1 MKHDTD
7 ILKRIKSYFMRR
19 KSADEAHAFER
30 EVEKDPFL
38 YEAMEGFEGMLT
50 SDIQQAMDELDDR
63 LDAQSNK
70 FIWTINWGI
79 AASILAI
86 FTMGI
91 SLYFSVFRNTGD
103 HSVSESEGS
112 QLYKVRDSDLMFD
125 TLGRY
130 AFDQSETATDSAD
143 NEDSM
148 ENSLVQTNQ
157 PVLTTPIEESRNDRR
172 DKARTEE
179 NTYAW
184 NDENDIAASDAIQPS
199 EDAVEMES
207 ELEESAFLD
216 ESIAAMP
223 QKEEAKRAVTIGA
236 TEAVSQSK
244 ARVSEE
250 SSSISVVKPIGGMVA
265 YQSYL
270 KKNLNSS
277 EGMPTGT
284 VVLTFEL
291 DRNGKPKK
299 VSIAKSLCTACDA
312 EAIRLLENGPK
323 WESEDKKANG
333 SVVIQFP

>member
-7 ILKRIKSYFMRR
+7 ITKRIKSYFMRR

-30 EVEKDPFL
+30 EVEKDSFL

-63 LDAQSNK
+63 LDTQSNK

-79 AASILAI
+79 AASVIAL
-86 FTMGI
+86 FTVGL
-91 SLYFSVFRNTGD
+91 SLYLTVFRNTD
-103 HSVSESEGS
+103 ENRVSESKDSGE
-112 QLYKVRDSDLMFD
+112 YKSRDSKLTFD
-125 TLGRY
+125 TLGSY
-130 AFDQSETATDSAD
+130 VFDQSEAATDSVD
-143 NEDSM
+143 NEGTM
-148 ENSLVQTNQ
+148 GNSLAQTNQ
-157 PVLTTPIEESRNDRR
+157 PVLTTPIQESRNDTR
-172 DKARTEE
+172 DKAKTEE

-184 NDENDIAASDAIQPS
+184 KDENDMAASDPIQPS
-199 EDAVEMES
+199 EDAVEVEA

-223 QKEEAKRAVTIGA
+223 QKEEAKRAVSMGA

-250 SSSISVVKPIGGMVA
+250 SSSTSVVKPIGGMVA

-284 VVLTFEL
+284 VVLTFEI

>member
-19 KSADEAHAFER
+19 KSADEAHTFER

-63 LDAQSNK
+63 LEAQSNK
-70 FIWTINWGI
+70 FIWTINWRI

-86 FTMGI
+86 FTIGI
-91 SLYFSVFRNTGD
+91 SLYFSVFRNTED
-103 HSVSESEGS
+103 HRMSESEDS
-112 QLYKVRDSDLMFD
+112 QLYKARDTDLLFD
-125 TLGRY
+125 TLGSY
-130 AFDQSETATDSAD
+130 AFDQSETAADSID

-148 ENSLVQTNQ
+148 ENSIAQSNQ
-157 PVLTTPIEESRNDRR
+157 PVLTTPIEESRNDTR
-172 DKARTEE
+172 DKAKTEE

-184 NDENDIAASDAIQPS
+184 ESDNDVAASDAIQAS
-199 EDAVEMES
+199 EDAIEIEA

-223 QKEEAKRAVTIGA
+223 QKEEAKRAVTMGA
-236 TEAVSQSK
+236 TEAISQSK

-284 VVLTFEL
+284 VVITFEL
-291 DRNGKPKK
+291 DRSGNPKK
-299 VSIAKSLCTACDA
+299 ISVAKSLCTACDA
-312 EAIRLLENGPK
+312 EAIRLVENGPK
-323 WESEDKKANG
+323 WESEDRKATG